1 MAPVFAI
8 LTLTSMVCEI
18 EKVKIQIIQRF
29 NTKKFSYTFFD
40 TKKSLRRMF
49 GGFFYLTVRK
59 IFYKIIWVIQLD
71 INNFR
76 KFCSERKIR
85 WTAHGLARLQERNIS
100 VSDVKNCI
108 MNGEIIEEYPTD
120 FPNPSALIFGK
131 TLQEKILHVV
141 CGIDENFLYLV
152 TAYYPTTEKFFEDL
166 KTRR

>member
-1 MAPVFAI
+1 M
-8 LTLTSMVCEI
+8 
-18 EKVKIQIIQRF
+18 
-29 NTKKFSYTFFD
+29 
-40 TKKSLRRMF
+40 
-49 GGFFYLTVRK
+49 
-59 IFYKIIWVIQLD
+59 D
-71 INNFR
+71 INNFK

-108 MNGEIIEEYPTD
+108 MNGEVIEEYPTD

-141 CGIDENFLYLV
+141 CGIDENFLYFV